1 MSNETQ
7 MDENA
12 NRIPDWA
19 AISAV
24 LGCLVVIISFGFAWE
39 FSSAGATLVMSVGFA
54 IAAIG
59 FRGIAVARAK

>member
-1 MSNETQ
+1 MSSETRI
-7 MDENA
+7 DEKA

-24 LGCLVVIISFGFAWE
+24 SGCLVVIISFGFAWA

-59 FRGIAVARAK
+59 FRGIAVAREK